1 MKTVEVLGNDVN
13 VKGHPCIILFTLPQP
28 STQTWGAYAVKF
40 LSSQFWRLEVQ
51 DQGVGRAGF
60 S

>member
-1 MKTVEVLGNDVN
+1 MKTVEVLGKDVN
-13 VKGHPCIILFTLPQP
+13 VKGHPCIILFMLPQP

>member
-1 MKTVEVLGNDVN
+1 MKTVEVLGKGVN
-13 VKGHPCIILFTLPQP
+13 VKGRPCIILLMLPQP
-28 STQTWGAYAVKF
+28 STQTWGAYAVEF
-40 LSSQFWRLEVQ
+40 LSLQFWRLEVQ